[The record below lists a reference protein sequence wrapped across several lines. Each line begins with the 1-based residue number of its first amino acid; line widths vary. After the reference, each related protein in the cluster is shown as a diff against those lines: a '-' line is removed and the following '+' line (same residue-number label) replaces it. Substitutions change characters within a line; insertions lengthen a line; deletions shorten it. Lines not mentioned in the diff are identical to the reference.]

1 MRNVAVL
8 SALALASALFAV
20 LPGAASA
27 QVATSP
33 TGLVCLTYNSTT
45 GTAIARL
52 GYRNAGLT
60 IEDIGPGDFNMFT
73 APPADRGQPNQFV
86 PGLGSWDIF
95 MAAVNLPVTWKIDGT
110 SADTGALT
118 GSDVVFDRPCP
129 DRGPSISAVSPT
141 AVAPGATSQLLTV
154 FGQGLKNATL
164 TVSGTGV
171 TVGAPSDTTEQRI
184 EVPITVDP
192 GSTGTRDVL
201 VTDSNGYEVGC
212 RGCLVLDPNASTVG
226 PTGPQ
231 GPPGP
236 KGATGAPG
244 PAGTSGGGTT
254 VKHVTGSP
262 VRLNRH
268 GVASA
273 RATCPRGTSVISGGY
288 TLSGRGHTHNVSVM
302 ATRATSARTWAV
314 RLRATGSGAKRRLT
328 VSASCLR

>member
-1 MRNVAVL
+1 MSV
-8 SALALASALFAV
+8 
-20 LPGAASA
+20 
-27 QVATSP
+27 
-33 TGLVCLTYNSTT
+33 
-45 GTAIARL
+45 
-52 GYRNAGLT
+52 
-60 IEDIGPGDFNMFT
+60 
-73 APPADRGQPNQFV
+73 
-86 PGLGSWDIF
+86 
-95 MAAVNLPVTWKIDGT
+95 AAVNLPLAWQIDGT
-110 SADTGALT
+110 TADTGTLT

-129 DRGPSISAVSPT
+129 DRGPSIGAVSPT

-171 TVGAPSDTTEQRI
+171 TVGAPSDTTEQRL
-184 EVPITVDP
+184 EVPITVDS
-192 GSTGTRDVL
+192 GSTGARDVL
-201 VTDSNGYEVGC
+201 VTDSNGYKVGC

-244 PAGTSGGGTT
+244 PAGTSGGSTT
-254 VKHVTGSP
+254 VKHVTGSS

-288 TLSGRGHTHNVSVM
+288 ALSGRGHTHDVSVM

-314 RLRATGSGAKRRLT
+314 RLHASGSGAKPRLT
-328 VSASCLR
+328 VSASCLG

>member
-20 LPGAASA
+20 LPSAASA

-52 GYRNAGLT
+52 GYKNAGLT

-73 APPADRGQPNQFV
+73 APPADRGQPNQFL
-86 PGLGSWDIF
+86 PGLGSWDIT
-95 MAAVNLPVTWKIDGT
+95 MAAVNLPVAWKIDGNT
-110 SADTGALT
+110 ADTGTLT

-129 DRGPSISAVSPT
+129 ERGPSISGVSPT
-141 AVAPGATSQLLTV
+141 AVAPGTTSQLLTV
-154 FGQGLKNATL
+154 IGQGLKNATL
-164 TVSGTGV
+164 TVGGTGV
-171 TVGAPSDTTEQRI
+171 TVDAPSDSTEQRI
-184 EVPITVDP
+184 DVPITVAS
-192 GSTGTRDVL
+192 GSTGTRDVF

-226 PTGPQ
+226 PQ

-236 KGATGAPG
+236 KGATGAQG
-244 PAGTSGGGTT
+244 PVGMSAGGT

-262 VRLNRH
+262 VRLNRR
-268 GVASA
+268 GNASA

-288 TLSGRGHTHNVSVM
+288 TLSGRGHTHDVSVM

-314 RLRATGSGAKRRLT
+314 RLRAPGSGAKRRLT
-328 VSASCLR
+328 VSASCLG